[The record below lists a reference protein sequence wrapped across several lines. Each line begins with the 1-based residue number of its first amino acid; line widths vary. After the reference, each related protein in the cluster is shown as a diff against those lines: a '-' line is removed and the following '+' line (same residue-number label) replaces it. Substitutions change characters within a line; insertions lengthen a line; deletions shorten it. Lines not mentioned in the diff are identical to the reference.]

1 MQAPPPFGLSKL
13 SSPSFLGSNIFNRV
27 MSFSLFAGL
36 FQAGMNG
43 GIGGP
48 QGQSASVN
56 YLWSSVALFV
66 LGLLIE
72 TGRRFCQWLVERVQ
86 FQYYITAQFTMG
98 DPTYEWLILFLT
110 EKQIWKSSYEF
121 RVSATTSFR
130 KWGVKPD
137 NSTVSASVSGKKLA
151 FHLPL
156 LADLIKDTAELATE
170 DADGNPRNT
179 AGGAHAEYVPT
190 FDQAQLFKWRGY
202 WAEIRRANPMI
213 RPGMIGQP
221 STTMMYLTI
230 YTRDMSVLSS
240 FVEEARL
247 GYLRTTR
254 PHVTVHTVDGGQIP
268 HPSMSV
274 WNKAKTKY
282 RRPLSSIVLQEG
294 VVNSLVEDAREFL
307 DSEDWYLKAG
317 IPHRR
322 GYLLYGPPGT
332 GKTSTIYALA
342 GELGLGIF
350 SLSLAAKFVD
360 DAFLARAVASM
371 PKHSIFLIEDI
382 DCAFPS
388 ARDEDDENRPGAPGP
403 FGNGMVMGPMG
414 PVMSGV
420 RRPLTMVTL
429 SGLLNVLDG
438 VGSEEGKIFFA
449 TTNYI
454 EHLDHALIRPGRIDK
469 KVRYQLATQAQAEAL
484 YKRFY
489 PEELLYKY
497 SSSLPYEKPA
507 IDLRV
512 LASKFGS
519 SIPEHEFST
528 AELQG
533 FLLTHKKDPI
543 GAADSAAGWVV
554 QERLDR
560 EERKRKAAEKRAK
573 AKAKREEMEATMLK
587 ARLARLASQ
596 AGPGGAVSAVI
607 PAASDTTAAPTAPAV
622 DATPKVN
629 GSAATDVPLVS
640 EVQAPTP
647 PSLNGVTG
655 SDKPGD
661 MPNNIEG
668 EAGTGDSA
676 MKAPLVNGVNG
687 TGKE

>member
-1 MQAPPPFGLSKL
+1 MQAPPPFGLPK
-13 SSPSFLGSNIFNRV
+13 PSFLGSNIFNRV

-56 YLWSSVALFV
+56 YLWSSAALFI

-72 TGRRFCQWLVERVQ
+72 TGRRFCHWLMERVQ

-98 DPTYEWLILFLT
+98 DPAYEWLILFLT
-110 EKQIWKSSYEF
+110 EKHIWKSSYEF
-121 RVSATTSFR
+121 RVSATTSSR

-137 NSTVSASVSGKKLA
+137 STSVSASVSGKRLA

-156 LADLIKDTAELATE
+156 LADLIKDTAELVAE
-170 DADGNPRNT
+170 GADGKPRNT
-179 AGGAHAEYVPT
+179 DRGAHAEYVPT

-202 WAEIRRANPMI
+202 WAEIRRTNPMI
-213 RPGMIGQP
+213 RPGMIGPP
-221 STTMMYLTI
+221 SPTMMYLTI

-247 GYLRTTR
+247 GYLKTTR
-254 PHVTVHTVDGGQIP
+254 PHVTGQTP
-268 HPSMSV
+268 HPSLSV

-282 RRPLSSIVLQEG
+282 RRPLSSIILQEG
-294 VVNSLVEDAREFL
+294 VINSLVEDAREFL
-307 DSEDWYLKAG
+307 ESEDWYLKAG

-332 GKTSTIYALA
+332 GKSSTIYALA
-342 GELGLGIF
+342 GELGLEIF

-388 ARDEDDENRPGAPGP
+388 ARDEDDENHSGAPGP

-414 PVMSGV
+414 PVMS
-420 RRPLTMVTL
+420 
-429 SGLLNVLDG
+429 DG

-449 TTNYI
+449 TTNYV

-469 KVRYQLATQAQAEAL
+469 KVQYQLATQAQAEAL
-484 YKRFY
+484 YQRFY
-489 PEELLYKY
+489 PEELLSKF
-497 SSSLPYEKPA
+497 SSPLPYEKPA

-512 LASKFGS
+512 LASKFGF

-543 GAADSAAGWVV
+543 GAADNAAGWVV

-573 AKAKREEMEATMLK
+573 ARAKREEMEAKVLK

-596 AGPGGAVSAVI
+596 ASPGGAVI
-607 PAASDTTAAPTAPAV
+607 PAAPDTTGAPVVPAV
-622 DATPKVN
+622 DATPNVN
-629 GSAATDVPLVS
+629 GSAASDMSLVREVP
-640 EVQAPTP
+640 APP
-647 PSLNGVTG
+647 PASLNGVTG
-655 SDKPGD
+655 SDELGD
-661 MPNNIEG
+661 TPNNNKG
-668 EAGTGDSA
+668 AADAGNSA
-676 MKAPLVNGVNG
+676 LKPPLVNGI
-687 TGKE
+687 GKESVGAPVEEKAL